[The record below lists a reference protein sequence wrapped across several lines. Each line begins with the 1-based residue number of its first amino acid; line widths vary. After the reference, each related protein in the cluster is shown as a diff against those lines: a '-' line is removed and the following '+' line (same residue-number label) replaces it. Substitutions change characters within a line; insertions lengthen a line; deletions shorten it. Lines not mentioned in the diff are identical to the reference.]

1 MKLYSPLCVI
11 KGGGGA
17 VYSFS
22 VLVFL
27 ASFLLFLLPHDV
39 FTFRLQNLSI
49 DDALYV
55 ANPEKESR
63 ILDESIQN
71 GTLILRFPGYKN
83 LGKEETPLLVKL
95 LR

>member
-39 FTFRLQNLSI
+39 FTFRLQNL
-49 DDALYV
+49 DALYV

>member
-1 MKLYSPLCVI
+1 MCDQGRGGRCVLFLCL
-11 KGGGGA
+11 
-17 VYSFS
+17 
-22 VLVFL
+22 LVFL